1 MTLGHKYIIFS
12 GVSISGFFRRL
23 FRKDAPEEELKVIP
37 QPVPEPV
44 RPEERFILCVD
55 GGGMRGIV
63 PVVYLQHLEAK
74 IRSNGGNDDIARY
87 FDFIAGTSTGGLI
100 TLAMTCDSSLPH
112 TDANG
117 SDQID
122 LGKLMDSYM
131 SLGSHIFQAQNS
143 LFGLR
148 HMVSDKYNSNN
159 IQELCQRWFG
169 VTTIGNAKVPTM
181 IMAYD
186 LTRGNP
192 QMIRSY
198 GGESS
203 FPAWVAARATS
214 AAPTYFSP
222 CEYAGK
228 LLVDG
233 GVVANNPTLFAYFEA
248 KRLYPQCT
256 RFHILSFSTGGTHH
270 TMQKE
275 ETRGLMSWADHISP
289 LYSTAQ
295 KRTTDYVLANEPDAD
310 YVRIDE
316 QFSTP
321 IKMDETNRTVLNT
334 IRSEAES
341 WAMMHDTELDSFA
354 KMLVENMEYRKNAS
368 ETGRT

>member
-1 MTLGHKYIIFS
+1 MTLAHKYIIFS

-23 FRKDAPEEELKVIP
+23 FRKSTPEPEQNVIVQPEP
-37 QPVPEPV
+37 QPV

-74 IRSNGGNDDIARY
+74 IRSHGGKGDIARY

-100 TLAMTCDSSLPH
+100 TLALTCDSTLPH
-112 TDANG
+112 TDSDG
-117 SDQID
+117 SSQINLD
-122 LGKLMDSYM
+122 KLMDAYM
-131 SLGSHIFQAQNS
+131 SLGSEIFQAQSS

-148 HMVSDKYNSNN
+148 HMVADKYNSNN

-169 VTTIGNAKVPTM
+169 TGTIGNAKVPTM

-186 LTRGNP
+186 LTAGNP

-198 GGESS
+198 CGESS

-214 AAPTYFSP
+214 AAPTFFSP
-222 CEYAGK
+222 CEYSGK

-233 GVVANNPTLFAYFEA
+233 GVVANNPALYAYFEA

-270 TMQKE
+270 TMQKD
-275 ETRGLMSWADHISP
+275 ETRGLMNWADHISP

-295 KRTTDYVLANEPDAD
+295 KRTADFVLSNVPDAD

-316 QFSTP
+316 QLSTP
-321 IKMDETNRTVLNT
+321 VKMDETNKAVLRM

-341 WAMMHDTELDSFA
+341 WAMMHDTELDTFA
-354 KMLVENMEYRKNAS
+354 GLLVENMEYSKNAS